1 MDGSRT
7 AGDSVYACTYQNQSE
22 KQDRKA
28 WRVLVSSL
36 QERETKGGDGARLRP
51 RQHAS
56 LDLRVFVTGEPVGV
70 FSNQTTHFVLDTASS
85 QREVVGMV
93 GSKGYST
100 YWSIICSQWSHKDAL
115 TI

>member
-1 MDGSRT
+1 VILYLL
-7 AGDSVYACTYQNQSE
+7 AYQNQNE
-22 KQDRKA
+22 KQDMNMESN
-28 WRVLVSSL
+28 RVKITGA
-36 QERETKGGDGARLRP
+36 REQKGGGDCVGLRS

-56 LDLRVFVTGEPVGV
+56 LDLHVFVTGESVGV

-85 QREVVGMV
+85 QREVIGMV
-93 GSKGYST
+93 ASKGYST